1 MTNRLVRFRTHHDVP
16 AVETQSDHCRLD
28 CRERVDSAS
37 ARAKWVLVAA
47 LLSIAGCGE
56 SPRPPAPPT
65 TVSGD
70 VRGAS
75 IDGRD
80 DRVAANTR
88 IESSSETATTATTA
102 TDESAS
108 ESPEHEVLSA
118 ADLAKYMPKAPS
130 TQPIDLSPDD
140 LRLIAG
146 KLTEASEKAAGGELK
161 PVGQPDRDRA
171 GYLGIAW
178 EDLLSFH
185 FELVGLGERLRSG
198 KREDVLPK
206 RLLDLD
212 GKQVSLGGFI
222 MPVVVQGDR
231 CKSFMLVRSRMF
243 CCFGAPLGLTDWVLV
258 ELEGGKSIKPVQDMP
273 ITVFGTLSVKPESSE
288 GLVLS
293 LLEIRAT
300 DTSMD
305 TPK

>member
-1 MTNRLVRFRTHHDVP
+1 MTNRLVRFRTRRDAQ
-16 AVETQSDHCRLD
+16 AVESQSGYCRSD
-28 CRERVDSAS
+28 CGERIENAS
-37 ARAKWVLVAA
+37 ARAKFVLVAA
-47 LLSIAGCGE
+47 LLAVAACDE
-56 SPRPPAPPT
+56 SPRPPAPPP
-65 TVSGD
+65 TVSSE

-80 DRVAANTR
+80 DRVAEAAP
-88 IESSSETATTATTA
+88 IEPSSETATTTS
-102 TDESAS
+102 TDESAP

-212 GKQVSLGGFI
+212 GKQVSIGGFI

-258 ELEGGKSIKPVQDMP
+258 ELDGGKSIKPVQDMP
-273 ITVFGTLSVKPESSE
+273 ITVFGTLSVKPESSD